1 MKVEE
6 FLQTLPCT
14 FFTGVPDS
22 QLKALCDYLHDEYA
36 QGANHCIAHNEGGA
50 LALAS
55 GYHLATGKIPCVYMQ
70 NSGIGN
76 IVNPATSL
84 TSDLVYAIPTVFVV
98 GWRGE
103 PGVHDEPQH
112 VHMGRVTLRLF
123 EDLDIPTFVVGR
135 DTSAQELSEQMDAF
149 KSVLSTGK
157 SVALII
163 KKGALKYA
171 HDGGHEPAFDLT
183 RERAIDIITHE
194 YPEDIFISTTGKAS
208 RELFELRLS
217 HKEDHS
223 HDFLT
228 VGSMGHSAMIALG
241 VAQEQPHRRVWCIDG
256 DGAAIMH
263 LGAWA
268 IIGSRAPEN
277 LIHVIVN
284 NGAHESVGGMP
295 TAGLKIDFPAI
306 ALACGYKAAF
316 SVESE
321 EALTEVLAQKLLNG
335 PVLIEVKTNTKS
347 RENLIRP
354 TTTPIENKRRFMAK
368 LGEDCV

>member
-1 MKVEE
+1 MKIEE
-6 FLQTLPCT
+6 FLQALPCT

-22 QLKALCDYLHDEYA
+22 QLKALCDYLNHEYA
-36 QGANHCIAHNEGGA
+36 ESQNHCIAHNEGGA

-76 IVNPATSL
+76 IVNPVTSL
-84 TSDLVYAIPTVFVV
+84 TSALVYAIPTVFVV

-112 VHMGRVTLRLF
+112 VYMGEVTLQLF
-123 EDLDIPTFVVGR
+123 KDLDIPTFVVGP
-135 DTSAQELSEQMDAF
+135 DTSMQALSEQMDTF
-149 KSVLSTGK
+149 KPVLAAGR

-171 HDGGHEPAFDLT
+171 INSRYDNTFELT
-183 RERAIDIITHE
+183 REQAIDIITHE
-194 YPEDIFISTTGKAS
+194 FPKDIFISTTGKAS

-217 HKEDHS
+217 RKEDHS

-241 VAQEQPHRRVWCIDG
+241 VAQEQPHRRIWSIDG

-268 IIGSRAPEN
+268 IIGNRAPEN
-277 LIHVIVN
+277 LIHVILN

-295 TAGLKIDFPAI
+295 TAGAKIDFPAV

-316 SVESE
+316 SVKSE
-321 EALTEVLAQKLLNG
+321 RKLIEVITQRITKG
-335 PVLIEVKTNTKS
+335 PVLIEVKINTKS
-347 RENLIRP
+347 RDNLIRP
-354 TTTPIENKRRFMAK
+354 TTTPLENKQRFMSE
-368 LGEDCV
+368 LGGARL